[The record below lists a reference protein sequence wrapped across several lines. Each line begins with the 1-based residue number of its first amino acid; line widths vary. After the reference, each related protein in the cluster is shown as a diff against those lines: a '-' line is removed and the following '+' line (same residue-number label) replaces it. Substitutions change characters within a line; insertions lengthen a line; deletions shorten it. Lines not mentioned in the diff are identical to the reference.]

1 MNPKNVAL
9 VLSSGGARGIAH
21 IGAIDSLVEHGYT
34 ITSIAGT
41 SMGSLVGAIYANG
54 NLSGFRDFLTSLTKI
69 DVLRLMDLA
78 VSKRG
83 IIKGERVFAE
93 IKQFIGGNDI
103 EDLPIPFTAI
113 AADLF
118 NHREVIF
125 RHGNLMNSLRAS
137 AAIPTVLLPLMREKS
152 LLVDGAIVNPLPINR
167 VLRHKGDLLVAI
179 NVNAPRVKTNLPVH
193 SPEKSSY
200 NKLKEFVSQKWN
212 GKAENSS
219 SEITDKHG
227 FFDIVTGSFEMMQ
240 YKLTESVL
248 MQQQVDLLVNLPLN
262 LADMFDFYKAKELIK
277 AGYDATSGM
286 LDDKE
291 SMSTQKQGIV
301 EEWYI

>member
-21 IGAIDSLVEHGYT
+21 IGAIDSLVERGYT

-54 NLSGFRDFLTSLTKI
+54 NLSGFRDFLTSLTKM

-83 IIKGERVFAE
+83 IIKGERVFGE
-93 IKQFIGGNDI
+93 IKQFIGENDI

-125 RHGNLMNSLRAS
+125 RHGNLMNALRAS
-137 AAIPTVLLPLMREKS
+137 AAIPTVLLPLMQEKT

-167 VLRHKGDLLVAI
+167 VLRNTGDMLVAI
-179 NVNAPRVKTNLPVH
+179 NVNAPRVKVNLPAR
-193 SPEKSSY
+193 SLEKRSY
-200 NKLKEFVSQKWN
+200 NKIKEFVSQKWN
-212 GKAENSS
+212 GKAENNA

-227 FFDIVTGSFEMMQ
+227 FFDIVSGSFEMMQ

-248 MQQQVDLLVNLPLN
+248 MRQPIDLLINLPIN
-262 LADMFDFYKAKELIK
+262 LADMFEFYRAGELIK
-277 AGYDATSGM
+277 IGYEATSRQ
-286 LDDKE
+286 LDNIE
-291 SMSTQKQGIV
+291 SETSESPGII
-301 EEWYI
+301 EEWFI